1 MLLCCRKKCVN
12 TVTLFKRMPRDC
24 IQRANS
30 TERSGSVV
38 ECSTQDR
45 GVVGSS
51 LTSVTAL
58 CP

>member
-1 MLLCCRKKCVN
+1 MGKQLFEKTGEILCQHPPSSSVHEGAQ
-12 TVTLFKRMPRDC
+12 T
-24 IQRANS
+24 
-30 TERSGSVV
+30 GSVV
-38 ECSTQDR
+38 ECLTPDR